1 MRMRTTVVIEDDVLE
16 AARSLAEAEGKSL
29 GQVISMLARRGL
41 APQRQEE
48 VEAGFPVFS
57 VSPEAKPL
65 TLEMVQRALE
75 ES

>member
-1 MRMRTTVVIEDDVLE
+1 MRTTLVIEDDVLE

-29 GQVISMLARRGL
+29 GEVISELARRGL
-41 APQRQEE
+41 APQPQEGTE
-48 VEAGFPVFS
+48 ERFPVFL
-57 VSPEAKPL
+57 VSPGAKPI